1 MRSAWHGSWP
11 NPFSLAFGLQFVAQL
26 HHYRREYLVAR
37 ELATEV
43 MAVAAEQGFPL
54 WSGMGTIIRGWA
66 LAKEGRGVEGLAQI
80 RQGIAEWQ
88 VTGFE
93 LEWPHFLAL
102 LAEAHETVD
111 QPREG
116 LELLAEARAAADKT
130 GEGFW
135 DAEMYRLQGELSLQ
149 VAAMETGHTGEERRV
164 PPEESFLKAIE
175 IARRQQAKSL
185 ELRATMSLSQLWK
198 RQAGRTRLDRC
209 WRRSTPGS
217 PKGMTRRTYARPKR
231 C

>member
-1 MRSAWHGSWP
+1 
-11 NPFSLAFGLQFVAQL
+11 
-26 HHYRREYLVAR
+26 
-37 ELATEV
+37 

-66 LAKEGRGVEGLAQI
+66 LAKEGRGMEGLAQI

-111 QPREG
+111 QPKEG
-116 LELLAEARAAADKT
+116 LKLLAEARVAADKT

-135 DAEMYRLQGELSLQ
+135 DAEMYRLHGELSLRI
-149 VAAMETGHTGEERRV
+149 AGITIESTSEERRI

-185 ELRATMSLSQLWK
+185 ELRAVMSLSRLWK
-198 RQAGRTRLDRC
+198 RQGRKDEA
-209 WRRSTPGS
+209 RRMLAAIYAWFTEGHDS
-217 PKGMTRRTYARPKR
+217 PDLREAKALLTELA
-231 C
+231 

>member
-1 MRSAWHGSWP
+1 
-11 NPFSLAFGLQFVAQL
+11 
-26 HHYRREYLVAR
+26 
-37 ELATEV
+37 
-43 MAVAAEQGFPL
+43 
-54 WSGMGTIIRGWA
+54 MGTIIRGWA
-66 LAKEGRGVEGLAQI
+66 LAKEGQGMEGLAQI

-116 LELLAEARAAADKT
+116 LKLLAEARAAADKT

-135 DAEMYRLQGELSLQ
+135 DSEMHRLQGELSLQ
-149 VAAMETGHTGEERRV
+149 VAAIETGHTGEEGRI

-198 RQAGRTRLDRC
+198 RQGRKDE
-209 WRRSTPGS
+209 
-217 PKGMTRRTYARPKR
+217 ARPMLAAIYAWFTEGHDTPDLREAKALLEELS
-231 C
+231 

>member
-1 MRSAWHGSWP
+1 
-11 NPFSLAFGLQFVAQL
+11 
-26 HHYRREYLVAR
+26 
-37 ELATEV
+37 

-54 WSGMGTIIRGWA
+54 WSGMGTIVRGWA
-66 LAKEGRGVEGLAQI
+66 LAKEGQGMEGLAQI
-80 RQGIAEWQ
+80 RQGISEWQ
-88 VTGFE
+88 VTGFK

-116 LELLAEARAAADKT
+116 LKLLAEARAAADET

-135 DAEMYRLQGELSLQ
+135 DVEMHRLQGELSLQ

-164 PPEESFLKAIE
+164 PPEESFLKAIA

-198 RQAGRTRLDRC
+198 RQGR
-209 WRRSTPGS
+209 
-217 PKGMTRRTYARPKR
+217 KGEARPMLAAIYAWFTEGHDTPDLREAKALLEELS
-231 C
+231 